1 MPRNVMAP
9 TAGAV
14 QVYSQLLG
22 EEPLPW
28 EGDRLT
34 SAMRKSLGIFRSN
47 VLRLL
52 DRNPAKRMTM
62 QQFANACDAI
72 FDSRTMAQRGRASL
86 SVTQ

>member
-1 MPRNVMAP
+1 M
-9 TAGAV
+9 

-22 EEPLPW
+22 DEPLPW
-28 EGDRLT
+28 EGERLT
-34 SAMRKSLGIFRSN
+34 AAMRKSLGIFRTN

-52 DRNPAKRMTM
+52 DRNPSKRMTM

-72 FDSRTMAQRGRASL
+72 FDSRTIANRGRNSL

>member
-1 MPRNVMAP
+1 M
-9 TAGAV
+9 V
-14 QVYSQLLG
+14 QVYCQLLG

-28 EGDRLT
+28 EGERLT
-34 SAMRKSLGIFRSN
+34 AGMRKSLGIFRSN

-62 QQFANACDAI
+62 QQFANASEAI
-72 FDSRTMAQRGRASL
+72 FDSRTMVNRGRASL